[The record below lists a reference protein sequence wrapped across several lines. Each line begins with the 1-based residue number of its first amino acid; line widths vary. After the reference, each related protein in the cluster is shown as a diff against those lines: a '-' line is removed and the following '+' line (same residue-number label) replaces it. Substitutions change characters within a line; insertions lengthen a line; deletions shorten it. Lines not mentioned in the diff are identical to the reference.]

1 MRVLVTGGAGFIG
14 STLVDRLLDEGDE
27 VDVVDNL
34 SSGSRTNIASAESH
48 SNVCQFHELDI
59 RSSEFGAI
67 VNERRPEIIYHLAAQ
82 VSVAV
87 SVREPLMDAEL
98 NVLGSLHVLDA
109 ARSSGVKKVV
119 FAASGGTLYG
129 DVPRSELPIAE
140 SRPHNSSS
148 PYGLAKRVVCDYLRL
163 YQELYGLDFAA
174 LALANVY
181 GPRQD
186 PHGEAGVVAIF
197 ARKLIAGSPATIH
210 GDGSQTRDFVHVNDV
225 VDAFIKAAKVD
236 GGSLFNIGTGIQ
248 TSVNELYEALASQV
262 DGASA
267 AIHGPARNGEVD
279 ASALD
284 STLANDVLGWIPKVD
299 LGEGVRSVLAFERQ
313 RPNS

>member
-14 STLVDRLLDEGDE
+14 STLVDRLLEEDDE

-34 SSGSRTNIASAESH
+34 SSGSRLNIASAQSR
-48 SNVCQFHELDI
+48 SNACQFYELDI
-59 RSSEFGAI
+59 RSSEFDEL
-67 VNERRPEIIYHLAAQ
+67 VNDRRPEIIYHLAAQ

-109 ARSSGVKKVV
+109 ARFSGVKKVV

-140 SRPHNSSS
+140 GRPHSSSS

-163 YQELYGLDFAA
+163 YQELYGLEYAA
-174 LALANVY
+174 MALANVY

-197 ARKLIAGSPATIH
+197 ARRLIAGSPVTIN
-210 GDGSQTRDFVHVNDV
+210 GDGLQTRDFVHVNDV
-225 VDAFIKAAKVD
+225 VEAFVRAAKK
-236 GGSLFNIGTGIQ
+236 SSSSIFNIGTGIQ
-248 TSVNELYEALASQV
+248 TSVNDLYAALASQV
-262 DGASA
+262 DGASPA
-267 AIHGPARNGEVD
+267 THGPARTGDVE

-284 STLANDVLGWIPKVD
+284 STLARDVLGWVPKVD
-299 LGEGVRSVLAFERQ
+299 LGEGVGSVLAFERQ
-313 RPNS
+313 RT